1 MLGAPPSCL
10 RIVTRYVPAR
20 TFRSNPSHIDRC
32 RQAVNVIRPGEVRI
46 GHVRIVQVCSGQLSA
61 ELIATRLVNAWSRG
75 LSSGNIWRHGF

>member
-46 GHVRIVQVCSGQLSA
+46 GHVRVVQVCSGQLRSTPNLLQPA
-61 ELIATRLVNAWSRG
+61 QSTLGAGA
-75 LSSGNIWRHGF
+75 